1 MAWLN
6 AQDALRILG
15 VRPQTLYA
23 NVSRGRIRAR
33 PDPRDSRRSEYREED
48 VLRAARQAR
57 GRRKVATIAAEAIE
71 WGDPVLPS
79 SICTVADGR
88 HWYRGQDA
96 IALAARARLE
106 DIAALLWQ
114 TGPVWFAPT
123 AQGGPSLSQASTS
136 HPSTPRP
143 STSRPSSSR
152 SAAAALTRAPA
163 ARSTSNGRGSRASGS
178 NARDTDA
185 RDSHGNDM
193 SPGPALAAGLA
204 AMARRAGKDLPTL
217 GRSAAMLRVEAR
229 DVMATL
235 CAAMLDA
242 PVPAGMALHDH
253 ICAQWKRPAAATFV
267 RRALVLMADHELN
280 ASAFS
285 VRVAISTGASLAA
298 GVLAGLS
305 ALSGPLHA
313 GATQAVAA
321 LAAQARQQGAEV
333 AARAWLAQGRPLPGF
348 GHPLYPDGDPRA
360 ATLLATSGPPAAY
373 RRLADYVEHSVG
385 EIASVDFALAAG
397 AARHALPVDAP
408 FVLFALGRCVGW
420 LAHALEQAQARR
432 LIRPRARYVGTAPGS
447 PPDAVQVQGVRPPA
461 RAGAGSA
468 GAGGPVRVKGDASEG
483 WRK

>member
-1 MAWLN
+1 MPWLN

-33 PDPRDSRRSEYREED
+33 PDARDSRRSEYREED
-48 VLRAARQAR
+48 VMRLAKQAR

-79 SICTVADGR
+79 SISTVFEGR

-96 IALAARARLE
+96 ILLSARAPLE

-114 TGPVWFAPT
+114 TDPVSFATLPSPLIARLRSAKPPSSSSAVATRAAT
-123 AQGGPSLSQASTS
+123 A
-136 HPSTPRP
+136 
-143 STSRPSSSR
+143 SRPSPGS
-152 SAAAALTRAPA
+152 TAPPQQ
-163 ARSTSNGRGSRASGS
+163 SL
-178 NARDTDA
+178 
-185 RDSHGNDM
+185 
-193 SPGPALAAGLA
+193 ALAAGLV
-204 AMARRAGKDLPTL
+204 AMAQRAGQDLPTS
-217 GRSAAMLRVEAR
+217 GRTHALLRAEAR

-235 CAAMLDA
+235 CAAMLGA
-242 PVPAGMALHDH
+242 PVPTGTSLHDH
-253 ICAQWKRPAAATFV
+253 ICACWRQPAAATFV

-285 VRVAISTGASLAA
+285 VRVTISTGASLAA

-321 LAAQARQQGAEV
+321 LAEAARQSGAE
-333 AARAWLAQGRPLPGF
+333 AAVRACLSQGRPVPGF

-360 ATLLATSGPPAAY
+360 AALLATAKPPLHY
-373 RRLADYVEHSVG
+373 RRLADYVEQSVG
-385 EIASVDFALAAG
+385 EIASVDYALAAG
-397 AARHALPVDAP
+397 CARHGLPPDAP

-420 LAHALEQAQARR
+420 LAHALEQAEAQR
-432 LIRPRARYVGTAPGS
+432 LIRPRARYVG
-447 PPDAVQVQGVRPPA
+447 VPPA
-461 RAGAGSA
+461 A
-468 GAGGPVRVKGDASEG
+468 
-483 WRK
+483 